1 LTRKASARTPELGRE
16 RALDELG
23 GRVEMLTDV
32 PETPKTIIPKSDEPP
47 RGGSVSTV
55 PTRAPDTVGR
65 AVVVILATRETTRGA
80 SRGLMRRGHQ
90 TAFS

>member
-1 LTRKASARTPELGRE
+1 
-16 RALDELG
+16 
-23 GRVEMLTDV
+23 MLTDV
-32 PETPKTIIPKSDEPP
+32 PETPKTIIPESDEPP

-80 SRGLMRRGHQ
+80 SRGLRRGQ
-90 TAFS
+90 TEVRPLGRGKTAEAPVVVNDDHRAE